1 VADAKLVYLDTSA
14 FVKLVIPEPETAA
27 LVAAL
32 TTTARLVASEI
43 LEVEALRAARRA
55 SGEDAAVAARAQLTG
70 IRLLPLTDRIR
81 KRASELEPV
90 TLRSLD
96 AIHIATAVD
105 LGERLT
111 CVYAY
116 DARMATAAI
125 GVGLR
130 VCAPVAERPVVED
143 AQTERPADPDTAED
157 PGAQPASTTTSS
169 GPPDME

>member
-1 VADAKLVYLDTSA
+1 MADAPLVYLDTSA

-32 TTTARLVASEI
+32 TPTARLVASEI

-55 SGEDAAVAARAQLTG
+55 GGEDGAAAARAQLAG
-70 IRLLPLTDRIR
+70 VRLLPLTEGIR

-96 AIHIATAVD
+96 AIHLATALD
-105 LGERLT
+105 LGERLA

-116 DARMATAAI
+116 DVRMATAAG

-130 VCAPVAERPVVED
+130 VCTPAAERPLAEGAQAARPTDPVV
-143 AQTERPADPDTAED
+143 D
-157 PGAQPASTTTSS
+157 PGA
-169 GPPDME
+169 G